1 MRVLVEPVKQLRPGK
16 AQVYLR
22 PEANRLLEQAIRLYG
37 QPIYPTGSG
46 SAGRTYE
53 QQLHYWNVY
62 QAGGPVASHPDHGPN
77 PHRRYGALDIDDPNA
92 RTAMIRAGWIATTP
106 SEWWHFEHPDCRTWP
121 IVTDPY
127 TKPESDDDMKLIRRE
142 GETPEWSLF
151 HPTLRGPSD
160 LERGYLV
167 ITDPEVAKGFAR
179 TWADGFG
186 SEKGEPRDVYVT
198 LQAAARWA
206 YDRNRTQTS
215 VDLGPVLTAVAQVPA
230 STAVEFSK
238 RLTA

>member
-1 MRVLVEPVKQLRPGK
+1 MEPVKHLRPGK

-22 PEANRLLEQAIRLYG
+22 PEANRLLEAAIRLYG

-62 QAGGPVASHPDHGPN
+62 QAGGPVASHPDRGPN

-92 RTAMIRAGWIATTP
+92 RQAMLRAGWVATTP
-106 SEWWHFEHPDCRTWP
+106 SEWWHFEHPDCRSWP

-127 TKPESDDDMKLIRRE
+127 TTERDDDMRLIRRE
-142 GETPEWSLF
+142 GTTAEWSLF

-160 LERGYLV
+160 LERGYIV
-167 ITDPEVAKGFAR
+167 VTDPEIAKGLAR

-186 SEKGEPRDVYVT
+186 SEKVEPRDVYIG

-206 YDRNRTQTS
+206 WERNVQTGG
-215 VDLGPVLTAVAQVPA
+215 VNLGPVLDAIAKVPTAKQNGQAARAEIV
-230 STAVEFSK
+230 K
-238 RLTA
+238 